1 MNAEPTFT
9 AAEILEHTG
18 WLRTLARQLVRDPN
32 TADDVV
38 QSTLMAALEW
48 EGVPRKGLRQWLS
61 GVARNTAHQIR
72 RGERRQRRRQTE
84 AAAPEALPSA
94 GEMVELV
101 DSQRALAAA
110 VLELEEPY
118 RSTIF
123 LRFYSELQPKDI
135 AEQFDLPA
143 STVRVRLKRGL
154 EQLREKLEARQEEGQ
169 HWSLMLLP
177 LVLPSRGELQAAA
190 EEATRPFAA
199 GPLSS
204 GLLKGGLALG
214 LVAAAAVVT
223 MLLDFTDPEPVTA
236 VSARQED
243 VTPVAEQT
251 PAQPTAET
259 QREQVASATPP
270 PAEAETLAAE
280 DCCLI
285 GQVLDADGAPV
296 ADARV
301 EAVEFHPRSP
311 STLDLAA
318 GPEWI
323 GATRTNEAGLY
334 RIPARTDHPY
344 SVRVQAAGHAPS
356 STGAVYTGELQ
367 ELALSTGRSL
377 EITVKDADDGDT
389 LAGARVRVES
399 ADPFGVPTAWAFEA
413 ETDEHGVALFDRL
426 PAGSHQLSASLA
438 EHAPLSTTVELAQA
452 AAGGVEATSRV
463 TLELWRAATVHG
475 VVLDGRTGD
484 SIAGARVEGPTTST
498 STKLGGE
505 FVLGGFDP
513 GSSAPQALHVRVPG
527 FAPAVEYIQVE
538 PGFRAPEVTLRL
550 ERGLLVS
557 GRVVNDLAEP
567 LADVPVGFRG
577 RFAPNPRQAE
587 RHDGQTRT
595 DAEGRFELTLHN
607 RANYSIGAQAPGFA
621 MSLVRVMNYDPSH
634 FEEDLGDLVLHRAG
648 SLSGVV
654 TGREFDRAHPDEL
667 EVELLTDHD
676 FVAGPALL
684 VQLLPIGPSGEFE
697 VNGLQP
703 GTYGLTLHGR
713 DPSGARSKMPLLRR
727 AVEVRAGETTADLE
741 LSPTEPITGRVSFSD
756 GSPGRGI
763 AVSVRRADDSRPVE
777 LTLADRQGNFRLLPE
792 GPGPFVLVA
801 EDPGLR
807 DAASE
812 LPEVPAGSRDLQLQL
827 EPRKTPHRI
836 RCRVTDEEGVPV
848 TDLTIRVVRQLTG
861 GPIHRDTRP
870 DEDGRLELRDLDEE
884 PYVIHAF
891 SPRGEF
897 EFSSLYGVRPSDELV
912 ELKMRRRP

>member
-1 MNAEPTFT
+1 MNADPTFT

-72 RGERRQRRRQTE
+72 RGERRQKRRQTE

-101 DSQRALAAA
+101 DSQRALASA
-110 VLELEEPY
+110 VLELDEPY

-135 AEQFDLPA
+135 AEKFDLPA

-154 EQLREKLEARQEEGQ
+154 EQLREKLEARQGEGQ

-190 EEATRPFAA
+190 EQATRPLAA

-214 LVAAAAVVT
+214 LVTAAAVVT
-223 MLLDFTDPEPVTA
+223 MLLDLTDPEPVTA
-236 VSARQED
+236 VSAGPED
-243 VTPVAEQT
+243 VAAV
-251 PAQPTAET
+251 
-259 QREQVASATPP
+259 REQRPVQPPPETRREQEAVATP
-270 PAEAETLAAE
+270 PAEAETLAAD

-285 GQVLDADGAPV
+285 GQVLDADGAPT

-318 GPEWI
+318 GPEWN
-323 GATRTNEAGLY
+323 GTTRTNEAGFY
-334 RIPARTDHPY
+334 RIPARADHPY
-344 SVRVQAAGHAPS
+344 SVRVHAAGHAPS

-377 EITVKDADDGDT
+377 EVTVKDADAGDI

-399 ADPFGVPTAWAFEA
+399 ADPYGVPTAWAFEA

-498 STKLGGE
+498 STDLGGE

-557 GRVVNDLAEP
+557 GRVVDDLAEP
-567 LADVPVGFRG
+567 LAGVPVGFRG
-577 RFAPNPRQAE
+577 RFAPNPRRAE

-607 RANYSIGAQAPGFA
+607 RASYTIGTQAPGFA
-621 MSLVRVMNYDPSH
+621 MSLVRVMNYDPSR

-648 SLSGVV
+648 SLAGVV
-654 TGREFDRAHPDEL
+654 TGREFDREHPDEL
-667 EVELLTDHD
+667 EVELLTGGG

-684 VQLLPIGPSGEFE
+684 VQLLPIGPSGEFA
-697 VNGLQP
+697 VNGLAP

-713 DPSGARSKMPLLRR
+713 DPSGARPTMPLLRR
-727 AVEVRAGETTADLE
+727 TVEVRAGEATADLE

-763 AVSVRRADDSRPVE
+763 AVSARRGDDSRPVV

-792 GPGPFVLVA
+792 GPGPFVLLA

-807 DAASE
+807 DAPTE

-827 EPRKTPHRI
+827 EPRNTPHRI

-848 TDLTIRVVRQLTG
+848 TDLSIRVVRQLTG

-912 ELKMRRRP
+912 QLKMRRRP

>member
-1 MNAEPTFT
+1 
-9 AAEILEHTG
+9 
-18 WLRTLARQLVRDPN
+18 
-32 TADDVV
+32 
-38 QSTLMAALEW
+38 
-48 EGVPRKGLRQWLS
+48 
-61 GVARNTAHQIR
+61 
-72 RGERRQRRRQTE
+72 
-84 AAAPEALPSA
+84 
-94 GEMVELV
+94 MVELV

-377 EITVKDADDGDT
+377 EITVKDADDGYT